1 MNRGVRPSSI
11 FRTCTIVSSV
21 LAFGLTACAILSVWK
36 YTSHDT
42 NDWNATHKILKP
54 AYEYYDL
61 NRNANAI
68 LAIRSDTVNVASLK
82 DTCSMTVKATEFAN
96 G

>member
-11 FRTCTIVSSV
+11 FRMCTIVSSV
-21 LAFGLTACAILSVWK
+21 LAFGLTACAVLSVWK
-36 YTSHDT
+36 YTNHDT
-42 NDWNATHKILKP
+42 NDWNADHKILKP
-54 AYEYYDL
+54 AYEYFDL

-68 LAIRSDTVNVASLK
+68 LAIRSDTVNVAALK
-82 DTCSMTVKATEFAN
+82 DTCTMTTSTTVFAN